1 MNAKFNLKRVVLA
14 AIVLTVGS
22 AFAANKG
29 SLDLRHT
36 TSVAGKQLSSGSYT
50 VRWEGSGDQ
59 VQLKIYQGKDEVL
72 STPAHLVKV
81 SNPSQNDSTVVDAN
95 PDGTVTLSQIRFA
108 GKSFALEIASG
119 GGGAGAA
126 ATGAR

>member
-1 MNAKFNLKRVVLA
+1 MNAKFNLKHMVLA

-29 SLDLRHT
+29 SMDLQNT
-36 TSVAGKQLSSGSYT
+36 TNVAGKQLSSGSYS
-50 VRWEGSGDQ
+50 VRWEGTGDQ
-59 VQLKIYQGKDEVL
+59 VQLKIYRGKNEVL
-72 STPAHLVKV
+72 STSAHVVKV
-81 SNPSQNDSTVVDAN
+81 SNPSQNDSIVVDAN

-108 GKSFALEIASG
+108 GKSFALEIASDG
-119 GGGAGAA
+119 SGAGA